1 LYMFWK
7 DGWNVFD
14 FVVVSL
20 GFLDLCRV
28 DLPGPLSLLRMMR
41 AFRVFRLF
49 NRVESLKKILVSIAR
64 AVPGVLNAFMILLIV
79 MSIYAII
86 GVSMFKYEY
95 RYIDSAGN
103 QVEYTSSR
111 GNPYG
116 DEYFGNFFKSLYT
129 MFQVL
134 TGESWSEAI
143 ARPLLNNINR
153 DDGGKDD
160 QRKWNGKAAMS
171 AIFFVSFQLLCS
183 MVLINVVIAVLLE
196 KMVDPESNPTT
207 DIATEDDDDQSFNP
221 SGALVYTDGNDDES
235 IKPSG
240 AQVYPELLDTVDESE
255 EEQPNSRIVTNAIE
269 EEIILQDV
277 NEKLAN
283 ISCNLDIFKEDM
295 CREIREI
302 QRNSKSADE
311 ALMAKTE
318 EIKSMLRKLAS
329 SNENIEPLASLNT
342 TANNSFEMKEIT
354 VTDLANSTSISSD
367 E

>member
-1 LYMFWK
+1 
-7 DGWNVFD
+7 
-14 FVVVSL
+14 
-20 GFLDLCRV
+20 
-28 DLPGPLSLLRMMR
+28 
-41 AFRVFRLF
+41 
-49 NRVESLKKILVSIAR
+49 
-64 AVPGVLNAFMILLIV
+64 
-79 MSIYAII
+79 
-86 GVSMFKYEY
+86 
-95 RYIDSAGN
+95 
-103 QVEYTSSR
+103 
-111 GNPYG
+111 
-116 DEYFGNFFKSLYT
+116 
-129 MFQVL
+129 
-134 TGESWSEAI
+134 
-143 ARPLLNNINR
+143 
-153 DDGGKDD
+153 
-160 QRKWNGKAAMS
+160 MS